1 MKYER
6 LLTMWWKQDRSP
18 TACPTATNLSL
29 SSRMPGV
36 PPENLQ
42 SGNRQELQGIEP
54 VLPVNL

>member
-1 MKYER
+1 
-6 LLTMWWKQDRSP
+6 MWWKQDRSP